1 MLKVLAVICLSLA
14 ATACAQTTDSVTSTA
29 AIGPLALT
37 AVEPQLMSMS
47 GPAFAPP
54 AFYSFCE
61 SRPDLCASTGPIDKM
76 KMTDRRGAEL
86 QEVNRAVNAKIR
98 EVSDRQQHGVEDV
111 WSVPQSA
118 GDCED
123 FAILKK
129 KELMKRG
136 WPASTLLLTVV
147 TASGQGHVVLT
158 ARTDRGDFILDN
170 RTNALRPWSDVS
182 YNFFAR
188 QSQSVHGKWER
199 IASAGA

>member
-1 MLKVLAVICLSLA
+1 MLKVLAVFLMAVS
-14 ATACAQTTDSVTSTA
+14 TASCTQTTISSTA
-29 AIGPLALT
+29 ALSPVAFT
-37 AVEPQLMSMS
+37 AEPQLMAGS

-54 AFYSFCE
+54 AFYAFCSE
-61 SRPDLCASTGPIDKM
+61 RPDLCASTGPVR
-76 KMTDRRGAEL
+76 KMTMTPEREREL
-86 QEVNRAVNAKIR
+86 RDVNLLVNRQIR
-98 EVSDRQQHGVEDV
+98 EVSDMEKHGQEDV
-111 WSVPQSA
+111 WRVPNTA

-147 TASGQGHVVLT
+147 TVGGEGHVVLT
-158 ARTDRGDFILDN
+158 ASTDRGDIILDN
-170 RTNALRPWSDVS
+170 RTDALRDWTNVR

-199 IASAGA
+199 IAIAGT

>member
-1 MLKVLAVICLSLA
+1 MLKVPAAICFALA
-14 ATACAQTTDSVTSTA
+14 AAACSQTGPSSTA

-37 AVEPQLMSMS
+37 EEPRLMSMN

-54 AFYSFCE
+54 AFYTFCTD
-61 SRPDLCASTGPIDKM
+61 RPDLCASTGSVIKM
-76 KMTDRRGAEL
+76 ELTDARGAEL
-86 QEVNRAVNAKIR
+86 NEVNLMVNRRIR
-98 EVSDRQQHGVEDV
+98 EVSDMDNYGVEDL
-111 WSVPQSA
+111 WTVPGNS

-129 KELMKRG
+129 KELMRRG

-147 TASGQGHVVLT
+147 TVGGQGHVVLT

-170 RTNALRPWSDVS
+170 RTNALRDWTEVR

-188 QSQSVHGKWER
+188 QSQGAHGMWER
-199 IASAGA
+199 IAPPSV

>member
-1 MLKVLAVICLSLA
+1 MLKVFVSIGLCFAL
-14 ATACAQTTDSVTSTA
+14 TACSQASGSITSTG

-37 AVEPQLMSMS
+37 DSKPQLMSMS

-54 AFYSFCE
+54 AFYAFCKAH
-61 SRPDLCASTGPIDKM
+61 RDLCASTGSTDKM
-76 KMTDRRGAEL
+76 KLTDGRSAEL
-86 QEVNRAVNAKIR
+86 QQVNLAVNRKIR
-98 EVSDRQQHGVEDV
+98 EVSDREQHGIDDV
-111 WSVPQSA
+111 WSVPKSA

-136 WPASTLLLTVV
+136 WSASTLLLTVV
-147 TASGQGHVVLT
+147 TASGEGHVVLT
-158 ARTDRGDFILDN
+158 ARTDKGDFILDN
-170 RTNALRPWSDVS
+170 RTNALRHWTDVR

-188 QSQSVHGKWER
+188 QSQSANGKWER

>member
-1 MLKVLAVICLSLA
+1 
-14 ATACAQTTDSVTSTA
+14 
-29 AIGPLALT
+29 
-37 AVEPQLMSMS
+37 MSMS

-61 SRPDLCASTGPIDKM
+61 SRPDLCASTGPTEKM
-76 KMTDRRGAEL
+76 TMTDRRGAEL
-86 QEVNRAVNAKIR
+86 HEVNLAVNRKIR
-98 EVSDRQQHGVEDV
+98 EVSDQAQHGVDDV

-170 RTNALRPWSDVS
+170 RTNALRPWTDVR

-188 QSQSVHGKWER
+188 QSQSAHGKWER

>member
-1 MLKVLAVICLSLA
+1 MLKVLVVTCIAFAAVACSQTSSSILS
-14 ATACAQTTDSVTSTA
+14 TS
-29 AIGPLALT
+29 AIGPLAL
-37 AVEPQLMSMS
+37 AEEPQLMSVS

-54 AFYSFCE
+54 AFYPFCE
-61 SRPDLCASTGPIDKM
+61 ERPDLCASTGAHKKM
-76 KMTDRRGAEL
+76 TMTDRRGAEL
-86 QEVNRAVNAKIR
+86 NEVNLAVNRKIR
-98 EVSDRQQHGVEDV
+98 EVSDQRQHGVEDV
-111 WSVPQSA
+111 WSVPESA

-170 RTNALRPWSDVS
+170 RTNRLRAWTDVP

-188 QSQSVHGKWER
+188 QSQSAHGKWER

>member
-1 MLKVLAVICLSLA
+1 MLKVLAVLLLA
-14 ATACAQTTDSVTSTA
+14 VSAASCTQTTASISSTA
-29 AIGPLALT
+29 AITPA
-37 AVEPQLMSMS
+37 AFAEEPQLMAGS

-54 AFYSFCE
+54 AFYAFCAE
-61 SRPDLCASTGPIDKM
+61 RPDLCASTGPVR
-76 KMTDRRGAEL
+76 KMTMTPARQREL
-86 QEVNRAVNAKIR
+86 RDVNLLVNRQIR
-98 EVSDRQQHGVEDV
+98 EVSDMEKHGQEDV
-111 WSVPQSA
+111 WRVPNTA

-147 TASGQGHVVLT
+147 TVGGEGHVVLT
-158 ARTDRGDFILDN
+158 ASTDRGDIILDN
-170 RTNALRPWSDVS
+170 RTDALRDWTNVR

-199 IASAGA
+199 IAIAGA

>member
-1 MLKVLAVICLSLA
+1 MLRVLAVVVPAFVVA
-14 ATACAQTTDSVTSTA
+14 ACSSTSGSISSTA
-29 AIGPLALT
+29 AIGPLALS
-37 AVEPQLMSMS
+37 AEPHLMSMS

-61 SRPDLCASTGPIDKM
+61 ARADLCASAGHDK
-76 KMTDRRGAEL
+76 KMVLTDRRGAEL
-86 QEVNRAVNAKIR
+86 NEVNLAVNRKIR
-98 EVSDRQQHGVEDV
+98 EVSDLQQHGVDDV
-111 WSVPQSA
+111 WSLPKTA

-129 KELMKRG
+129 KELMTRG

-147 TASGQGHVVLT
+147 TVSGQGHVVLT

-170 RTNALRPWSDVS
+170 RTNALRPWTEVPYD
-182 YNFFAR
+182 FFAR

-199 IASAGA
+199 TAPVGV

>member
-1 MLKVLAVICLSLA
+1 MLKVLAVFLMAVS
-14 ATACAQTTDSVTSTA
+14 TASCTQTTASISSTA
-29 AIGPLALT
+29 AITPVAF
-37 AVEPQLMSMS
+37 AAEPQLMAGS

-54 AFYSFCE
+54 AFYAFCSE
-61 SRPDLCASTGPIDKM
+61 RPDLCASTGPVR
-76 KMTDRRGAEL
+76 KMTMTPARQREL
-86 QEVNRAVNAKIR
+86 RDVNLLVNRQIR
-98 EVSDRQQHGVEDV
+98 EVSDMEKHGREDV
-111 WSVPQSA
+111 WRVPNTA

-147 TASGQGHVVLT
+147 TVGGEGHVVLT
-158 ARTDRGDFILDN
+158 ASTDRGDIILDN
-170 RTNALRPWSDVS
+170 RTDALRDWTNVR

-199 IASAGA
+199 IAIAGA

>member
-1 MLKVLAVICLSLA
+1 MLKVLAVFLMAVS
-14 ATACAQTTDSVTSTA
+14 TASCTQTTASISSTA
-29 AIGPLALT
+29 AITPVAF
-37 AVEPQLMSMS
+37 AAEPQLMAGS

-54 AFYSFCE
+54 AFYAFCSE
-61 SRPDLCASTGPIDKM
+61 RPDLCASTGPVR
-76 KMTDRRGAEL
+76 KMTMTPARQREL
-86 QEVNRAVNAKIR
+86 RDVNLLVNRQIR
-98 EVSDRQQHGVEDV
+98 EVSDMEKHGQEDV
-111 WSVPQSA
+111 WRVPNTA

-147 TASGQGHVVLT
+147 TVGGEGHVVLT
-158 ARTDRGDFILDN
+158 ASTDRGDIILDN
-170 RTNALRPWSDVS
+170 RTDALRDWTNVR

-199 IASAGA
+199 IAIAGA